1 MHLPPINKLD
11 PQQQAFLD
19 KVSAFVDN
27 SSSSFRNQWIQGF
40 AGSGKSVLLVYAAQT
55 ILTKKPDSKILV
67 VVFTKSL
74 VEMFK
79 ADFKEL
85 GLGAKVTID
94 TYYGFFMK
102 GESHYDYILCDEVQD
117 LIPRVIREMNARSSN
132 VIVAGDSNQSIF
144 DSDPRWREATVTPSE
159 IGRLINGDPYELG
172 VIHRLSRSI
181 IDAVQRFLPR
191 MNIFSSKRDMTKEDT
206 QIRLCE
212 ASSEAK
218 EVKYIMEQ
226 ATKAVNVGDSTA
238 ILIPTAPKIIQF
250 VNQALRDA
258 GKPEWVETT
267 NKWGRI
273 DFGAMN
279 SHLRRNGIKM
289 QYVGNGYGSFDE
301 SDHRIIIMT
310 FHSAK
315 GLDFENVFIPYANA
329 SMYISPNDSLA
340 KTLFMVAMTR
350 TRKNLYITYNG
361 YPSDYLD
368 AFKSNCSLI
377 DISSTIQTPQS
388 GGTDTWGF

>member
-1 MHLPPINKLD
+1 MHIPPINKLD

-19 KVSAFVDN
+19 KVSTFVDN
-27 SSSSFRNQWIQGF
+27 SSLSFRNQWIQGF
-40 AGSGKSVLLVYAAQT
+40 AGSGKSVLLVYSAKT
-55 ILTKKPDSKILV
+55 ILAKKPNSRILV
-67 VVFTKSL
+67 VVFTQSL

-79 ADFKEL
+79 ADFREI
-85 GLGAKVTID
+85 GLVNKVTID
-94 TYYGFFMK
+94 TFYGFMK
-102 GESHYDYILCDEVQD
+102 GSSHYDYILCDEVQD
-117 LIPRVIREMNARSSN
+117 LTPRVIREMDTRSSN
-132 VIVAGDSNQSIF
+132 IIVAGDSNQSIF
-144 DSDPRWREATVTPSE
+144 ESDPRWREATVTPSE
-159 IGRLINGDPYELG
+159 IGRLINGDQYELG

-212 ASSEAK
+212 APSEAK

-226 ATKAVNVGDSTA
+226 ATKAVNVGDTTA

-267 NKWGRI
+267 NNWGRV
-273 DFGAMN
+273 DYGSMN
-279 SHLRRNGIKM
+279 SHLRSQGLKM

-301 SDHRIIIMT
+301 KDHRVIIMT

-329 SMYISPNDSLA
+329 SMYICPNDSLA

-350 TRKNLYITYNG
+350 TRKNLYITYSG

-368 AFKSNCSLI
+368 AFKSSCSLI
-377 DISSTIQTPQS
+377 DITSTIQTPRPS
-388 GGTDTWGF
+388 GNNTWGF

>member
-1 MHLPPINKLD
+1 MHIPPINKLD

-19 KVSAFVDN
+19 KVSTFVNN
-27 SSSSFRNQWIQGF
+27 STLVVRNQWIQGF
-40 AGSGKSVLLVYAAQT
+40 AGSGKSVLLAYAAKT
-55 ILTKKPDSKILV
+55 ILTKKPSSSIMI

-79 ADFKEL
+79 ADFREL
-85 GLGAKVTID
+85 GLSTRVTID
-94 TYYGFFMK
+94 TYYGFMK
-102 GESHYDYILCDEVQD
+102 GSSRYDYILCDEVQD
-117 LIPRVIREMNARSSN
+117 LTPRVIREMNTRSSN
-132 VIVAGDSNQSIF
+132 VIVAGDSNQSIY
-144 DSDPRWREATVTPSE
+144 DRDPKWGEATVVPSE

-172 VIHRLSRSI
+172 IIHRLSRSI

-212 ASSEAK
+212 APSEIK
-218 EVKYIMEQ
+218 EIQYVMEQ
-226 ATKAVNVGDSTA
+226 ATKAVNVGDSAA
-238 ILIPTAPKIIQF
+238 ILIPTAQKIIQF
-250 VNQALRDA
+250 VNQVLRDK
-258 GKPEWVETT
+258 GMPEWVEST
-267 NKWGRI
+267 NEYGRI
-273 DFGAMN
+273 NFGAMN
-279 SHLRRNGIKM
+279 LHLRRNGIKM

-301 SDHRIIIMT
+301 KDHRIVIMT

-329 SMYISPNDSLA
+329 SMYISPNDHLA

-350 TRKNLYITYNG
+350 TRKNLYITFNG

-368 AFKSNCSLI
+368 AFKSNCSQI
-377 DISSTIQTPQS
+377 DISSTFQSSQTVNNN
-388 GGTDTWGF
+388 TWGF

>member
-1 MHLPPINKLD
+1 MHIPPINKLD
-11 PQQQAFLD
+11 PEQRDFLD
-19 KVSAFVDN
+19 KVSKFVDQ

-40 AGSGKSVLLVYAAQT
+40 AGSGKSVLLAYAAKT
-55 ILTKKPDSKILV
+55 ILAKKPNSRILV
-67 VVFTKSL
+67 VVFTRSL
-74 VEMFK
+74 VEMFS

-85 GLGAKVTID
+85 GLGSKVTID
-94 TYYGFFMK
+94 TYYGFMN
-102 GESHYDYILCDEVQD
+102 SNAHYDYILCDEVQD
-117 LIPRVIREMNARSSN
+117 LIPRVVREMNARASN
-132 VIVAGDSNQSIF
+132 IIVAGDSNQSIY

-159 IGRLINGDPYELG
+159 IGQLINGEPYELG
-172 VIHRLSRSI
+172 IIHRLSRSI
-181 IDAVQRFLPR
+181 INAVQRFLPR

-212 ASSEAK
+212 ATSESM

-238 ILIPTAPKIIQF
+238 ILIPTASKIIKF
-250 VNQALRDA
+250 VNQALREV
-258 GKPEWVETT
+258 GKPEWDEITT
-267 NKWGRI
+267 SWGKV
-273 DFGAMN
+273 DFGSMN
-279 SHLRRNGIKM
+279 SHLRRNGIEM

-301 SDHRIIIMT
+301 NDHRIVIMT

-350 TRKNLYITYNG
+350 SRRNLYITYSG
-361 YPSDYLD
+361 YPSDYLE
-368 AFKSNCSLI
+368 AFKTNCSQI
-377 DISSTIQTPQS
+377 DISSTIQSPQS
-388 GGTDTWGF
+388 GGNSTWGF

>member
-1 MHLPPINKLD
+1 
-11 PQQQAFLD
+11 
-19 KVSAFVDN
+19 
-27 SSSSFRNQWIQGF
+27 
-40 AGSGKSVLLVYAAQT
+40 
-55 ILTKKPDSKILV
+55 
-67 VVFTKSL
+67 
-74 VEMFK
+74 
-79 ADFKEL
+79 
-85 GLGAKVTID
+85 
-94 TYYGFFMK
+94 MK
-102 GESHYDYILCDEVQD
+102 GGTLYDYILCDVVQD
-117 LIPRVIREMNARSSN
+117 LTPRVIREMDARSSN
-132 VIVAGDSNQSIF
+132 IIVAGDSNQSIF
-144 DSDPRWREATVTPSE
+144 ESDPRWREATVTPSE
-159 IGRLINGDPYELG
+159 IGRLINGDQYELG

-212 ASSEAK
+212 APSEAK

-226 ATKAVNVGDSTA
+226 ATKAVNVGDTTA

-267 NKWGRI
+267 NNWGRV
-273 DFGAMN
+273 DYGSMN
-279 SHLRRNGIKM
+279 SHLRSQGLKM

-301 SDHRIIIMT
+301 KDHRVIIMT

-329 SMYISPNDSLA
+329 SMYICPNDSLA

-350 TRKNLYITYNG
+350 TRKNLYITYSG

-368 AFKSNCSLI
+368 AFKSSCSLI
-377 DISSTIQTPQS
+377 DITSTIQTPRP
-388 GGTDTWGF
+388 GGNNTWGF

>member
-1 MHLPPINKLD
+1 MHIPPINRLD
-11 PQQQAFLD
+11 PEQQAFLD
-19 KVSAFVDN
+19 KVSAFVDQ

-40 AGSGKSVLLVYAAQT
+40 AGSGKSVLLAYAAKT
-55 ILTKKPDSKILV
+55 ILSKKPNSRILV
-67 VVFTKSL
+67 VVFTRSL
-74 VEMFK
+74 VEMFS

-85 GLGAKVTID
+85 GLGSKVTID
-94 TYYGFFMK
+94 TYYGFMN
-102 GESHYDYILCDEVQD
+102 GSTHYDYILCDEVQD
-117 LIPRVIREMNARSSN
+117 LIPRVVREMNARASN
-132 VIVAGDSNQSIF
+132 IIVAGDSNQSIF

-159 IGRLINGDPYELG
+159 IGRLINGEPYELG
-172 VIHRLSRSI
+172 IIHRLSRSI

-191 MNIFSSKRDMTKEDT
+191 MNIFSSKIDMTREDT

-212 ASSEAK
+212 ATSESK

-226 ATKAVNVGDSTA
+226 ATKAVNIGDSTA
-238 ILIPTAPKIIQF
+238 ILIPTAPKIIKF

-258 GKPEWVETT
+258 GKPEWTETT
-267 NKWGRI
+267 NSYGRV
-273 DFGAMN
+273 DFGSMN
-279 SHLRRNGIKM
+279 SHLRRNGLKM

-301 SDHRIIIMT
+301 NDHRIIIMT

-350 TRKNLYITYNG
+350 SRRNLYITYSG
-361 YPSDYLD
+361 YPSDYLE
-368 AFKSNCSLI
+368 AFKSNCSQI

-388 GGTDTWGF
+388 SGNSTWGF

>member
-1 MHLPPINKLD
+1 MHIPPINKLD

-19 KVSAFVDN
+19 KVSAFVDD
-27 SSSSFRNQWIQGF
+27 STFAFRNQWIQGF
-40 AGSGKSVLLVYAAQT
+40 AGSGKSVLLAYAAKT
-55 ILTKKPDSKILV
+55 ILTKKPSSKILV
-67 VVFTKSL
+67 VVFTQSL

-85 GLGAKVTID
+85 GLATKVSID
-94 TYYGFFMK
+94 TYYGFMNS
-102 GESHYDYILCDEVQD
+102 GLHYDYILCDEVQD
-117 LIPRVIREMNARSSN
+117 LIPRVIREMKNRSSN
-132 VIVAGDSNQSIF
+132 VIVAGDSNQSIYV
-144 DSDPRWREATVTPSE
+144 SDPRWREATVTPSE

-172 VIHRLSRSI
+172 IIHRLSRSI

-191 MNIFSSKRDMTKEDT
+191 MNIFSSKRDMTKADT

-212 ASSEAK
+212 ATSEAK
-218 EVKYIMEQ
+218 EVKYVMEQ

-238 ILIPTAPKIIQF
+238 ILIPTSPKIIQF
-250 VNQALRDA
+250 VNQVLRDA
-258 GKPEWVETT
+258 GKPEWVEST
-267 NKWGRI
+267 NNWGRVN
-273 DFGAMN
+273 FGAMN

-301 SDHRIIIMT
+301 NDHRIVIMT

-329 SMYISPNDSLA
+329 SMYISPNDNLA

-350 TRKNLYITYNG
+350 TRKNLYITFNG

-368 AFKSNCSLI
+368 AFKSNCSQI
-377 DISSTIQTPQS
+377 DISSTNQIPQS
-388 GGTDTWGF
+388 GGNNTWGF